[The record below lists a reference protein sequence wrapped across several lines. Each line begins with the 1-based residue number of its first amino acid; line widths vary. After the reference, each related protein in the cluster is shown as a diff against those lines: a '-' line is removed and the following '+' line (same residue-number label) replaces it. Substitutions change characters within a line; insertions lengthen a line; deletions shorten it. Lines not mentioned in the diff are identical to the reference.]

1 MRPKANAAFNWPWF
15 RLLIGSSRRAAF
27 LSLVDRQLVS
37 RDPMTRELPNW
48 RHQAAV
54 AVLALCAAWP
64 PAQANTPQ
72 QLIQQ
77 LDALDREDFLE
88 AVSKG
93 RACVLQRN
101 FACVER
107 EYKKAGKLA
116 NTAADKREL
125 ATLDQ
130 MRARELAAVRAEEQ
144 RAREIAERER
154 QLAREAEEAERRAQR
169 EAEAAERRAE
179 RARREA
185 EAEEAEES
193 RRANHAAVLAA
204 IQGVGNSYANALQQ
218 RRDEQARTNQLVQ
231 QAYAQKQA
239 QADKAAQERAEL
251 QRQRDE
257 ARREQQDRAN
267 RSAQLAA
274 DQRAQQRR
282 DEEAAREAERR
293 RQAEAERRAE
303 LERERQAEAARRA
316 EAEAARKAEA
326 ERLAREKAAQ
336 KAAEEQAKVDYL
348 RMLRSQIR
356 IGARNCYG
364 QTEVEAR
371 LPKVKEVVDCIDIE
385 FTAYCPGSAVG
396 TSGVLTNFVDM
407 GTGCFGDTATIPKQ
421 ACKPAEMRVVVDQV
435 VACRPR
441 NR

>member
-1 MRPKANAAFNWPWF
+1 
-15 RLLIGSSRRAAF
+15 
-27 LSLVDRQLVS
+27 
-37 RDPMTRELPNW
+37 MTRELPNGY
-48 RHQAAV
+48 RLAVVAA
-54 AVLALCAAWP
+54 LALCAALP
-64 PAQANTPQ
+64 LARANTPQ

-77 LDALDREDFLE
+77 LDALDREDFLD

-93 RACVLQRN
+93 RACVLQRD
-101 FACVER
+101 FACVDR

-116 NTAADKREL
+116 NSAAEKREL

-130 MRARELAAVRAEEQ
+130 MRAREVAAVRAEEQ

-154 QLAREAEEAERRAQR
+154 QLAREAEEAERRAER

-185 EAEEAEES
+185 ESEEAEAS
-193 RRANHAAVLAA
+193 RRANHAAILAA
-204 IQGVGNSYANALQQ
+204 IQGVGNSYASALQQ
-218 RRDEQARTNQLVQ
+218 SRVEQARTNQLVQ

-251 QRQRDE
+251 QRQRE
-257 ARREQQDRAN
+257 ELRREQQERIN

-282 DEEAAREAERR
+282 DEETAREAERR
-293 RQAEAERRAE
+293 RQAEAARKAELERERQAEAARRAE

-326 ERLAREKAAQ
+326 ERVAREKAAQ

-371 LPKVKEVVDCIDIE
+371 LPKGKQVVDCIDIE

-407 GTGCFGDTATIPKQ
+407 GTGCFGDTATIPQQ
-421 ACKPAEMRVVVDQV
+421 ACKPAELRVVVDQV
-435 VACRPR
+435 VGCRPR